1 LEGLLKSKRFR
12 EEQIEEMNH
21 IHGIAPLKLDMDYVV
36 NNSRVALFDDIREAI
51 KLSRKEKIQ
60 DVEDVHDYIITLF
73 PQDDMDEL
81 PF

>member
-1 LEGLLKSKRFR
+1 
-12 EEQIEEMNH
+12 
-21 IHGIAPLKLDMDYVV
+21 MDYVV
-36 NNSRVALFDDIREAI
+36 NNSRVALFDDIRDAI

-73 PQDDMDEL
+73 PQDDIDEL